1 MAGFDYRELQM
12 PQLNLNGLALATDAM
27 NKGFDAI
34 NKGVNVVGDDYRKQQ
49 TNNALAQIGAMQ
61 NSNMLANGQ
70 NNILA
75 HLAEQGNGIDGNAVV
90 QAMNQ
95 RKQDLINQEHQQT
108 LFQQQQGDRTNKQLA
123 SRAIADARITG
134 NPLNTAGIT
143 DFTDVNNYLEQKQNE
158 QFKQTQLNLQGRQI
172 DNEKAHNERQD
183 SISQQNANTNELG
196 TTSQIA
202 KTIADGQSTG
212 TTLNADGSTTIQTNN
227 NVLSAFQAIYGND
240 KTARTNSLARAV
252 QGKPYAHA
260 YGNDPQM
267 LAMGAIEN
275 PNANMSASYNGS
287 SVGPMQLNRK
297 YAQSLAKKYGIEGDP
312 LTDPEANIKT
322 GQAYLKD
329 LQSKFGVRGGAIAYN
344 AGPTA
349 YSNAL
354 AKWDQAGK
362 KGDVTDYIAGEATR
376 KEAKNHGE
384 RYMQE
389 LGKLQNASN
398 SLANIQPSP
407 TFSTATSP
415 SPLENVNSSDSDTDN
430 MENVNVA
437 NAIKKAGA
445 DIKGNIDLGDLS
457 RSRTLYHNELSAS
470 HNAKGGLDKKPSE
483 AEKSQY
489 DDYLRQNGFI
499 TKNKGAL
506 FPDFASSKSRA
517 YDAISN
523 MPEYAKWSIEEKKSI
538 LDYVGKKANDRSYF
552 SGDLPPTKLQALAK
566 EAIGISSKETK
577 NKLLETSNEIFIK
590 QAKELAQQQSEKGN
604 PMSIESAAYFL
615 NPKEYLRIFKKQTN

>member
-61 NSNMLANGQ
+61 NSNTLANGQ

-212 TTLNADGSTTIQTNN
+212 TTLNADGSTTTQTNN

-297 YAQSLAKKYGIEGDP
+297 YAQSLAKQYGIEGDP

-354 AKWDQAGK
+354 AKWNQAGK

-398 SLANIQPSP
+398 SLNQIQPQ
-407 TFSTATSP
+407 TSEGKP
-415 SPLENVNSSDSDTDN
+415 NALSNVGDNSLKD
-430 MENVNVA
+430 
-437 NAIKKAGA
+437 AIDKAG
-445 DIKGNIDLGDLS
+445 GNISGSINQNDLNTA
-457 RSRTLYHNELSAS
+457 RTLYHNSNSAND
-470 HNAKGGLDKKPSE
+470 NAKGGLDKSATE
-483 AEKSQY
+483 AEKSEY
-489 DDYLRQNGFI
+489 DDYLRKNGFI

-506 FPDFASSKSRA
+506 FPDFASSKSNA
-517 YDAISN
+517 YDSVSN
-523 MPEYAKWSIEEKKSI
+523 MPEYSKWSIEQKKSV
-538 LDYVGKKANDRSYF
+538 LDYVGKKADERSWYQ
-552 SGDLPPTKLQALAK
+552 GDMPPTKLQALAHEALQVSAK
-566 EAIGISSKETK
+566 EKK
-577 NKLLETSNEIFIK
+577 NKELQTTNDTFLAHAK
-590 QAKELAQQQSEKGN
+590 QLAQQQSEKGN